1 MDPALPLNLL
11 ALGRGCHHNIV
22 AALRCIASVCY
33 QQGMVEGDV
42 LPRPCTCG
50 ILKGGKVFSVPF
62 EGFQD
67 IYI

>member
-1 MDPALPLNLL
+1 MCVSCPSV
-11 ALGRGCHHNIV
+11 LGI
-22 AALRCIASVCY
+22 IFSKY
-33 QQGMVEGDV
+33 FDMIIIIMVEGDV

-67 IYI
+67 IYDEY